1 MSLLSVNNY
10 NELSRS
16 QEISNSLSLHS
27 NPVNVAQEATN
38 LTIETIQGILEGLMR
53 RINKMDT
60 LPDDAKVIIGDMDS
74 DNLHKLTWQLRRLHT
89 YL

>member
-10 NELSRS
+10 NELSRL

-38 LTIETIQGILEGLMR
+38 LTIETIQGVLEGLMR

>member
-10 NELSRS
+10 NELSRL
-16 QEISNSLSLHS
+16 QEISNSLSLYP
-27 NPVNVAQEATN
+27 NPINVTQETTN
-38 LTIETIQGILEGLMR
+38 LTIETIQGILDGLMR
-53 RINKMDT
+53 RINKMST
-60 LPDDAKVIIGDMDS
+60 LPDDVKMIIGDMDS

>member
-10 NELSRS
+10 NELSRL

>member
-10 NELSRS
+10 NELSRL

-27 NPVNVAQEATN
+27 NPINVAQEATN

-60 LPDDAKVIIGDMDS
+60 LPDDVKVIIGDMDS

>member
-1 MSLLSVNNY
+1 MSLLSVNTY
-10 NELSRS
+10 NELSRL

>member
-1 MSLLSVNNY
+1 VNNY
-10 NELSRS
+10 NELSRL